1 MAKKINLC
9 AAATMLAVSLFAKEN
24 KEQNMEALRRS
35 FTIDLK
41 NIDARPNLAF
51 RGNGMVS
58 ANNSSRLLMD
68 YKALHPQAYREILEH
83 IFGANGLCVNHL
95 KIEMGSDI
103 NSSSGTE
110 PCIKRTEN
118 EIPDVTRGAGFV
130 LAHDAK
136 EINPNLTLDM
146 LWWSKPPW
154 IEKSADIY
162 EVCYKWYKETL
173 DAAYKIYGLKFDYVS
188 STQNERDA
196 DDEWTKFLSAKL
208 KAEKNCP
215 YDYSKIKIV
224 AGEEVC
230 TWNIADRMLSDQE
243 LMNAID
249 VVGSHYTSF
258 STNNAKLLAQQ
269 NGKELWFSEGSSPMS
284 YEAGTKRF
292 LGSSIA
298 GMNGVLDIAT
308 RFITM
313 AANGRMTLYEYQPI
327 VAAYYD
333 GVCYCQ
339 KQMILAN
346 EPWSGR
352 FELCAG
358 YFMGLHF
365 SQFIP
370 KGWHFVKGANF
381 SDGKA
386 GGDGHALVDA
396 TFCYT
401 TFADAQSGNW
411 TSVIANTT
419 EKKIEYEIELLNDN
433 PSKKIFLWETCGDD
447 YLKLVKTVSQNDGKL
462 FVTVNPLS
470 LVTLTTIEK
479 NPENFPKFGES
490 KKSQILS
497 LPFRMETNSDF
508 SQRGGAPF
516 FTTDQG
522 GAFEVVSLEGKNGIQ
537 QKITPETKAREWGAT
552 PQPTTNFGDDRWK
565 NYSVQANIK
574 FAPSELPEKNWAGVG
589 LRYICAANGESGY
602 GLRLYEN
609 GKIALFKDNEIL
621 CEKMLSQFSPREF
634 HNIKISAKDCAVR
647 GYLDGHEILSF
658 CDSESACSAGRAA
671 LYSSYNQNF
680 FSDIECAPL
689 DSPYVERF
697 DDSDSCFEYFGDWTH
712 NVMSSFKNFRRT
724 ISTGKKGASLELKF
738 AGTGFSLFG
747 ETNSRAILQIK
758 IDDVIVEK
766 KYKVPRCA
774 SRKLS
779 VQKNG
784 LEKSAH
790 KVEVKIISGTYSL
803 DGAEIEYDC
812 E

>member
-1 MAKKINLC
+1 VAKKINLC

-313 AANGRMTLYEYQPI
+313 AANGRMTL
-327 VAAYYD
+327 
-333 GVCYCQ
+333 
-339 KQMILAN
+339 
-346 EPWSGR
+346 
-352 FELCAG
+352 
-358 YFMGLHF
+358 
-365 SQFIP
+365 
-370 KGWHFVKGANF
+370 
-381 SDGKA
+381 
-386 GGDGHALVDA
+386 
-396 TFCYT
+396 
-401 TFADAQSGNW
+401 
-411 TSVIANTT
+411 
-419 EKKIEYEIELLNDN
+419 
-433 PSKKIFLWETCGDD
+433 
-447 YLKLVKTVSQNDGKL
+447 
-462 FVTVNPLS
+462 
-470 LVTLTTIEK
+470 
-479 NPENFPKFGES
+479 
-490 KKSQILS
+490 
-497 LPFRMETNSDF
+497 
-508 SQRGGAPF
+508 
-516 FTTDQG
+516 
-522 GAFEVVSLEGKNGIQ
+522 
-537 QKITPETKAREWGAT
+537 
-552 PQPTTNFGDDRWK
+552 
-565 NYSVQANIK
+565 
-574 FAPSELPEKNWAGVG
+574 
-589 LRYICAANGESGY
+589 
-602 GLRLYEN
+602 
-609 GKIALFKDNEIL
+609 
-621 CEKMLSQFSPREF
+621 
-634 HNIKISAKDCAVR
+634 
-647 GYLDGHEILSF
+647 
-658 CDSESACSAGRAA
+658 
-671 LYSSYNQNF
+671 
-680 FSDIECAPL
+680 
-689 DSPYVERF
+689 
-697 DDSDSCFEYFGDWTH
+697 
-712 NVMSSFKNFRRT
+712 
-724 ISTGKKGASLELKF
+724 
-738 AGTGFSLFG
+738 
-747 ETNSRAILQIK
+747 
-758 IDDVIVEK
+758 
-766 KYKVPRCA
+766 
-774 SRKLS
+774 
-779 VQKNG
+779 
-784 LEKSAH
+784 
-790 KVEVKIISGTYSL
+790 
-803 DGAEIEYDC
+803 
-812 E
+812 